1 MFNFGYIIALCAFI
15 LIIVQ
20 AVQLVYLPG
29 SSSNP
34 EATNKY
40 KNLTI
45 CDIVIPTIM
54 SSNIIITSI
63 LIIFMALMSGS
74 KIFITIC
81 AVILIV
87 MQSVGL
93 VYIPGAAANPNA
105 DKYKTLT
112 GSDTG
117 ISAGMG
123 ACSIIILVIIL
134 GMSRIPIG

>member
-1 MFNFGYIIALCAFI
+1 MSKINYIIAFCAFV

-20 AVQLVYLPG
+20 AVQLVYMPG

-40 KNLTI
+40 KNLTT

-63 LIIFMALMSGS
+63 LIMFMALMSGS

-112 GSDTG
+112 SSDTG
-117 ISAGMG
+117 TSAGMG
-123 ACSIIILVIIL
+123 AFAIIILVIIIV
-134 GMSRIPIG
+134 MCRIPSY